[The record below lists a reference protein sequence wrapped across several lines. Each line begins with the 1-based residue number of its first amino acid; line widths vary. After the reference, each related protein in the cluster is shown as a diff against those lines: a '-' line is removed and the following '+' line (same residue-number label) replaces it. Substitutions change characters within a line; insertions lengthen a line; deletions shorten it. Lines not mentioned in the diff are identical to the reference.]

1 MKQLCAPQGVNIYVS
16 GPWVYYIEI
25 LERMVV
31 VLFALQVEPVRQ
43 FVYFCNVNFFTQ
55 FVS

>member
-1 MKQLCAPQGVNIYVS
+1 MKQLCAPQGVNIYLWPL
-16 GPWVYYIEI
+16 GI
-25 LERMVV
+25 LHRNSRENGRRSFCV
-31 VLFALQVEPVRQ
+31 AVELVRQ